1 MRFALTILTLIS
13 LSQTAHAA
21 DALHCDLARGTD
33 RLPLSADLVEDQA
46 EVQTKDPNSLSLALD
61 VSLSGGSTL
70 FVLNDDSRQRRVA
83 FTGSPQGLSTDEA
96 LLESGPVS
104 LRCHKN
110 LAKPSFD
117 PPAQPERPDYFACVM
132 DKASFENGA
141 PTDSARLL
149 DTVTSPLN
157 AHLPITVKS
166 ENAEAAFTV
175 KYTSFDPFHGL
186 DVQITDKATGETA
199 HYSGPARSMGPS
211 FMFGL
216 TLGNRD
222 VKARF
227 LRLGCVWTDNPKS
240 FKTP

>member
-227 LRLGCVWTDNPKS
+227 LRLGCVWTDNPKL